1 MSQKDFEV
9 RKFSAPKYIT
19 EAMSAIKP
27 PDELTVSEW
36 SEKYR
41 MLDSKSSAMP
51 GLWRNQITPY
61 LVGIMDE
68 FNNYETEEI
77 TFVKPTQVGG
87 TEAMQNMLAYI
98 VAQDPS
104 PTMVVYPTD
113 ELGEATSENRL
124 QPMFKVSPALAEHFI
139 EHRSQK
145 DELQF
150 DNMYI
155 SIAGSNSPSG
165 LASKP
170 IKYLF
175 LDEVD
180 KYPPAG
186 QKEADPISLAKE
198 RTKTFRGRKI
208 YSCSTPTVRTGHIWK
223 MMQKSDVIKHYFV
236 PCPHCGEYIE
246 LLMAHIKWPGKETGM
261 SYADRAEEAF
271 YCCQNCGAAINDS
284 DKPKMLQK
292 GEWRPVRESTKIA
305 RTVAFWINTLY
316 SPFTT
321 FSEIAKKFMESK
333 DDPDQLHNFTNS
345 WLAEPWEDTKLKTS
359 AELVME
365 RQTELEPYIV
375 PKWAKLLTA
384 GVDVQETS
392 IYYTIRAFGDY
403 ITSQNIA
410 HGQVFSWQEL
420 ESIMNLQF
428 EREDGGEPMVVQ
440 LALVDS
446 GDQTD
451 EVYDF
456 CAEHS
461 EWAFPCKG
469 KDTMLSHYK
478 ISTVNKT
485 HSKAYGMNLILVD
498 GGKYKNLIASRMRKQ
513 NGEKSWM
520 VYSGCDYEYA
530 EQVTAEHL
538 VIERNK
544 KGQERQIWVKKHSH
558 GDNHYLDAEV
568 YAMAAADI
576 LNVRTL
582 HLSSVQDK
590 KPEEQAHTA
599 PSQNDNDWLSSGGDS
614 WLQNGESW
622 L

>member
-1 MSQKDFEV
+1 MRLSDFKV
-9 RKFSAPKYIT
+9 GKYSAPSYIV
-19 EAMSAIKP
+19 EALSALKP
-27 PDELTVSEW
+27 PDDLTVSEW

-41 MLDSKSSAMP
+41 LLDSKSSAMP

-113 ELGEATSENRL
+113 DLGEETSENRL
-124 QPMFKVSPALAEHFI
+124 QPMFEGSPELAKHYLKNE
-139 EHRSQK
+139 SQK

-180 KYPPAG
+180 KYPSAG
-186 QKEADPISLAKE
+186 QKEADPVSLAKE

-208 YSCSTPTVRTGHIWK
+208 YECSTPTTRTGHIWK
-223 MMQKSDVIKHYFV
+223 SMESADTIKHYFV
-236 PCPHCGEYIE
+236 PCPHCGKFIE
-246 LLMAHIKWPGKETGM
+246 LFFVQIKWPGKETGM
-261 SYADRAEEAF
+261 SHADRAAEAF
-271 YCCQNCGAAINDS
+271 YCCQECGAVIHDR
-284 DKPKMLQK
+284 DKPSMLQK
-292 GEWRPVRESTKIA
+292 GEWRAVKESTKVA
-305 RTVAFWINTLY
+305 RSVAFWLNTLY

-321 FSEIAKKFMESK
+321 FAEIAKAFMDAK
-333 DDPDQLHNFTNS
+333 DDPDKLHNFTNS

-359 AELVME
+359 ADLVMD
-365 RQTELEPYIV
+365 RQTELEEFIV
-375 PKWAKLLTA
+375 PSWAKFLTA
-384 GVDVQETS
+384 GADVQENC
-392 IYYTIRAFGDY
+392 IYYVIRAFGDF
-403 ITSQNIA
+403 ITSQLVTR
-410 HGQVFSWQEL
+410 GQVHSWQAL
-420 ESIMNLQF
+420 EKVLNLQY
-428 EREDGGEPMVVQ
+428 EREDGGTPMVTT
-440 LALVDS
+440 LAFIDS

-451 EVYDF
+451 DVYNF

-469 KDTMLSHYK
+469 KSDMNDHYK
-478 ISTVNKT
+478 ISTVNKSY
-485 HSKAYGMNLILVD
+485 SKAHGMQLIIVD
-498 GGKYKNLIASRMRKQ
+498 GGKYKNLIASRMRLE
-513 NGEKSWM
+513 NGPKSWM
-520 VYSGCDYEYA
+520 VFKGCGREYA

-538 VIERNK
+538 VVTRDKRGREKSVWVQK
-544 KGQERQIWVKKHSH
+544 KSH
-558 GDNHYLDAEV
+558 GANHYLDCEV
-568 YAMAAADI
+568 YAMAAADMN
-576 LNVRTL
+576 NVRSI
-582 HLSSVQDK
+582 HLSNIEEESQSPTSEPTST
-590 KPEEQAHTA
+590 PEE
-599 PSQNDNDWLSSGGDS
+599 NNWLSSGD
-614 WLQNGESW
+614 WLSVGESW